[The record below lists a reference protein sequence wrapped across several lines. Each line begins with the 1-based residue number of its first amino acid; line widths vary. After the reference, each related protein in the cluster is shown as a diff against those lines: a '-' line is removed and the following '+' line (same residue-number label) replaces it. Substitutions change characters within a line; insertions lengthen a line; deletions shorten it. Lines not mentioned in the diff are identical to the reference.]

1 MAKEPLAENM
11 RTLTSL
17 LAIFNFFQRSQYCT
31 HMHGQILDLVC
42 DTSIANFVSSWSSPY
57 SYHFFCFS
65 PDLVSNQLKSNISRH
80 LKDMYF
86 LLYQNEAFK
95 YTKRMLRNQKKMN
108 AKEKYVLQGI
118 QIFEFIRS
126 NIFQTNAG
134 DMYATHSE

>member
-11 RTLTSL
+11 RTLTPL

-65 PDLVSNQLKSNISRH
+65 PDLVSN
-80 LKDMYF
+80 
-86 LLYQNEAFK
+86 
-95 YTKRMLRNQKKMN
+95 
-108 AKEKYVLQGI
+108 
-118 QIFEFIRS
+118 
-126 NIFQTNAG
+126 
-134 DMYATHSE
+134 